1 MNARVSPFLA
11 MLESVWQRIPAMGR
25 VIAQAGGIGEGTAI
39 YLDAFGNKL
48 NPETLPADARSALED
63 YLLVQYDL
71 TAGKGYLYD
80 TGFLDVP
87 ETQTLDRDQMP
98 AAPALQPGRYAII
111 PNPDEVPPS
120 PA

>member
-1 MNARVSPFLA
+1 
-11 MLESVWQRIPAMGR
+11 MLHFYLEPA
-25 VIAQAGGIGEGTAI
+25 
-39 YLDAFGNKL
+39 
-48 NPETLPADARSALED
+48 
-63 YLLVQYDL
+63 
-71 TAGKGYLYD
+71 LYD

>member
-39 YLDAFGNKL
+39 YLDVFGNKL
-48 NPETLPADARSALED
+48 APETLPADAQSALED